1 MHIISGFPP
10 QRMALAKLLS
20 MSSLRYIDGVT
31 GSVLQDFLRYFGVMA
46 HRTNEAMMVIL
57 VVMTTVVLFSAGA
70 FSV

>member
-1 MHIISGFPP
+1 
-10 QRMALAKLLS
+10 MALLAKLFS
-20 MSSLRYIDGVT
+20 KSSLKNIDGV

-57 VVMTTVVLFSAGA
+57 VVIMMEMTTVVLFSGGA